1 MIINKVYFSFVLL
14 FLFGFV
20 TVQGQERLSEEQKQ
34 AQSYLSEAQQA
45 IEEEDFPAAEAAYR
59 KAIAKDPNLAEA
71 RYNIGN
77 LYSNNSKPKEASTRF
92 FEAGQKASAKNLKH
106 KAFHNQ
112 GNMFMSQKNYAAAV
126 EAYKQ
131 ALRNNPNDDQT
142 RYNLALAK
150 KMQEKEQQNQDNQ
163 DDQDNQDK
171 KDNQENKDNQSKDN
185 QDQDN
190 QNNQNNQDQDDSK
203 NKDKPQDEGDK
214 KQDSQQPK
222 DQDQKD
228 ESAKPEEGD
237 GQKEPQPS
245 EGKLSPQQIKNLLE
259 AMENQEKEIQDKIN
273 AKRVKGK
280 KVQTD
285 KDW

>member
-14 FLFGFV
+14 FLYGFV
-20 TVQGQERLSEEQKQ
+20 SVQGQERLSENQKQ

-59 KAIAKDPNLAEA
+59 KAIAKDPDLAEA

-92 FEAGQKASAKNLKH
+92 FEAGQKANAKDLKH

-163 DDQDNQDK
+163 DNQDK

-185 QDQDN
+185 QDQN
-190 QNNQNNQDQDDSK
+190 NKNNQNNQDQDDSK

-222 DQDQKD
+222 DQEQKD
-228 ESAKPEEGD
+228 DPAKPEEGD

-273 AKRVKGK
+273 AKKVKGK

>member
-163 DDQDNQDK
+163 DNQDK
-171 KDNQENKDNQSKDN
+171 KDN

-228 ESAKPEEGD
+228 ESAKPEVGD